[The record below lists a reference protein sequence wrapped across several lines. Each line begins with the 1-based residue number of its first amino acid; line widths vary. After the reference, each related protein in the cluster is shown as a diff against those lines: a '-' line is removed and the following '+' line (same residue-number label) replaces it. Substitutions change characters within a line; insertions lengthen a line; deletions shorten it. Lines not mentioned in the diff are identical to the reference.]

1 MSNVDSAGTLVPDRS
16 ILQTDSIPLIV
27 DLDGTLTTSDT
38 LHEGLLSLISK
49 RPTRILQI
57 FFWLTEGKAAFKD
70 KLAKEATV
78 DTTTLPM
85 RREVHELINTARASG
100 RPVLLVSAANHQQ
113 VTDIANETGLFDE
126 AVGSTESCNL
136 AGEEK
141 ARWLIDR
148 FGEKGFDYI
157 GDSSADLPVWASARK
172 AFIVGTNSALYQK
185 AKNLNPTITQLR
197 PENAAT
203 KSRASLY
210 LKAMRPHQWLKNILV
225 LVPALAAHDLS
236 ALLPAAFAFV
246 SFCLAAS
253 SIYLINDMLDLEVD
267 RRHPRKCKRP
277 FASGAI
283 SVAHG
288 LLQSAVLFT
297 ISMAIAIA
305 VAPKFLLVL
314 AVYVVLTFAYSLI
327 LKRKLMIDIW
337 TLGTL
342 YTIRIV
348 AGGFA
353 SGVPLSEWLLAFS
366 MFLFLS
372 LAAVKRMSELA
383 DLKSQY
389 LVSVDGRGYRVSDL
403 PVVLGVV
410 LSSGYCSVLILAL
423 YISNADVA
431 SRYAEPKLLWLI
443 CLMLL
448 YWISRAT
455 IISFRGE
462 MDDDPIVFALRDRIS
477 LFVFACCGTVLLAS
491 ALL

>member
-1 MSNVDSAGTLVPDRS
+1 MSNVGSTGALVPDAEAS
-16 ILQTDSIPLIV
+16 QADCIPLIV

-38 LHEGLLSLISK
+38 LHEGLLSLVSK
-49 RPTRILQI
+49 QPAQI
-57 FFWLTEGKAAFKD
+57 PKIVFWLTKGKAAFKD
-70 KLAKEATV
+70 KLAKEAMV
-78 DTTTLPM
+78 DVATLPM
-85 RREVHELINTARASG
+85 RKEVLAQIEEARKSG
-100 RPVLLVSAANHQQ
+100 RRILLVSASNHNQ
-113 VTDIANETGLFDE
+113 VNDIAAQTGLFDE
-126 AVGSTESCNL
+126 AAGSTETCNL
-136 AGEEK
+136 AGKEK
-141 ARWLIDR
+141 ARWLVDR

-157 GDSSADLPVWASARK
+157 GDSKADLPVWASARK
-172 AFIVGTNSALYQK
+172 AFIVGTGRSLYQS
-185 AKNLNPTITQLR
+185 AKKSNPNITQLVPETTSTASR
-197 PENAAT
+197 P
-203 KSRASLY
+203 SRY

-225 LVPALAAHDLS
+225 MVPALAAHDLS
-236 ALLPAAFAFV
+236 GLLPAAFAFV
-246 SFCLAAS
+246 SFCLTAS

-283 SVAHG
+283 TVAHG
-288 LLQSAVLFT
+288 MVQAAVLFVL
-297 ISMAIAIA
+297 SMAIAAA
-305 VAPKFLLVL
+305 VAPAFLAVL
-314 AVYVVLTFAYSLI
+314 AVYVMLTFAYSLI

-383 DLKSQY
+383 DLKAQN
-389 LVSVDGRGYRVSDL
+389 LMSVDGRGYRVSDL

-410 LSSGYCSVLILAL
+410 LSSGYCSVVILAL

-477 LFVFACCGTVLLAS
+477 LFVFACCGAVLLAS
-491 ALL
+491 TLL